1 MKRIALCLATLLFV
15 TAHAAEPPKTFRYA
29 WQIAETTFDPQ
40 KIIDLYSN
48 IAANAMFD
56 TPVKYDYLARP
67 LKLIPNTLTALPEI
81 TDGGRT
87 LTMHVKPGIYFA
99 DDPAFGGKKR
109 ELVAEDYVYS
119 IKRLLDPKLAA
130 PLLSEV
136 EGYIVGVDE
145 AAREGSQGESPRL
158 RRADRGPEGARPLH
172 VADQAHGPDLRV
184 DLQPGRLPH
193 RVRGRARG
201 GGTLW
206 PGRGLAPG
214 RHGTVPA
221 HASGSARRRW
231 CFEKNPRFREEYY
244 DAQPSANDAEGQ
256 AMLARFKGRRL
267 PMVDRV
273 EVYIIEESQ
282 PRWLSFQNEE
292 MDLIFLVPFEFAN
305 IAMPNNKLAKNL
317 ERRGIRMRQVPA
329 LDLTYTYWN
338 MKDPVVGGYTP
349 DRVALRRAMSLS
361 YRVQD
366 EIAIVRKNQAIPAQA
381 PYSPDVAGYDLNF
394 RTTANEY
401 SVAKAKALLDMYG
414 YVDRNGDG
422 WRETPDGKPLI
433 IVYSST
439 PAAVDVQYDELW
451 KRSLDDIGIR
461 MEVHK
466 AKWPDLLKESLASK
480 LMMWQLG
487 GSASAPDA
495 DTWLSSLYG
504 PNAGEKGNQA
514 NFDLPEYNRLYEK
527 AHTMPDSPERTKL
540 YQQMA
545 KIVVAYAPW
554 QINTNR
560 ILTDMWYPWVV
571 GYRRPAIMSDN
582 FWMYIDIDT
591 DQEKGLRRAPER
603 SNNDLGSAFTCIRN
617 GYSRRRSGHARRSS
631 WGRIRPGTWRS
642 GSSAADWCR
651 RGS

>member
-1 MKRIALCLATLLFV
+1 MRRIALGLAGLLFV

-48 IAANAMFD
+48 IANNAMFD
-56 TPVKYDYLARP
+56 PPLKYDYLARP
-67 LKLIPNTLTALPEI
+67 LKLEPNTLTSMPEV

-99 DDPAFGGKKR
+99 DDPAFNGKKR
-109 ELVAEDYVYS
+109 ELTAYDYVYS
-119 IKRLLDPKLAA
+119 MKRLLDPQLAA

-136 EGYIVGVDE
+136 EGFVVGVDE
-145 AAREGSQGESPRL
+145 ALAKARKANHLDYDEPIEGIKALDRYTWQVKLKEPIYVWIYNLADCRIACAVAREVVEKYGADVGSHPVGTGPYRL
-158 RRADRGPEGARPLH
+158 TFWKRSSKM
-172 VADQAHGPDLRV
+172 V
-184 DLQPGRLPH
+184 
-193 RVRGRARG
+193 
-201 GGTLW
+201 
-206 PGRGLAPG
+206 
-214 RHGTVPA
+214 
-221 HASGSARRRW
+221 
-231 CFEKNPRFREEYY
+231 FEKNPGFREVYY
-244 DAQPSANDAEGQ
+244 DAHPAPDDAEGQ
-256 AMLARFKGRRL
+256 AMLARFRGRRL
-267 PMVDRV
+267 PMVDRI

-282 PRWLSFQNEE
+282 PRLLSFQNEE
-292 MDLIFLVPFEFAN
+292 MDLLFLVPFEFAN
-305 IAMPNNKLAKNL
+305 RVMPNNKLAKDL
-317 ERRGIRMRQVPA
+317 ARRGIQMKQVPA

-349 DRVALRRAMSLS
+349 EKVALRRAMCLA

-381 PYSPDVAGYDLNF
+381 PYSPGVAGYDPDF
-394 RTTANEY
+394 RTSANEY
-401 SVAKAKALLDMYG
+401 SVAKAKALLDMFG
-414 YVDRNGDG
+414 YVDRDGDG
-422 WRETPDGKPLI
+422 WRETPEGKPLT

-466 AKWPDLLKESLASK
+466 AKWPDLMKESLASK

-487 GSASAPDA
+487 GAASAPDA

-514 NFDLPEYNRLYEK
+514 NFDLPEYNRLYEQ
-527 AHTMPDSPERTKL
+527 AHAMPDSPERTRIYEQL
-540 YQQMA
+540 A

-554 QINTNR
+554 RINTNR

-571 GYRRPAIMSDN
+571 GYRRPAIMSDT
-582 FWMYIDIDT
+582 FWMYIDIDRSK
-591 DQEKGLRRAPER
+591 EKGAPK
-603 SNNDLGSAFTCIRN
+603 S
-617 GYSRRRSGHARRSS
+617 
-631 WGRIRPGTWRS
+631 P
-642 GSSAADWCR
+642 
-651 RGS
+651 

>member
-1 MKRIALCLATLLFV
+1 MKRIALGLAALLFV

-56 TPVKYDYLARP
+56 PPLKYDYLARP
-67 LKLIPNTLTALPEI
+67 LKLQPNTLTSMPEV

-99 DDPAFGGKKR
+99 DDPAFNGKKR
-109 ELVAEDYVYS
+109 ELTAYDYVYS
-119 IKRLLDPKLAA
+119 MKRLLDPKLAA

-136 EGYIVGVDE
+136 EGFVVGVDE
-145 AAREGSQGESPRL
+145 ALAKARKANHLDYDEPIEGLKALDRYTWQIKLTGPIYVWIYNLADCRIACAVAREVVEKYGADVGSHPVGTGPYRL
-158 RRADRGPEGARPLH
+158 TFWKRSSKM
-172 VADQAHGPDLRV
+172 V
-184 DLQPGRLPH
+184 
-193 RVRGRARG
+193 
-201 GGTLW
+201 
-206 PGRGLAPG
+206 
-214 RHGTVPA
+214 
-221 HASGSARRRW
+221 
-231 CFEKNPRFREEYY
+231 FEKNPNFRELHY
-244 DAQPSANDAEGQ
+244 DAHPAPDDAEGQ
-256 AMLARFKGRRL
+256 AMLAHFKGRRL
-267 PMVDRV
+267 PMVDRI

-282 PRWLSFQNEE
+282 PRLLSFQNEE
-292 MDLIFLVPFEFAN
+292 MDLLFLVPFEFAN
-305 IAMPNNKLAKNL
+305 RVMPNNKLAKDL
-317 ERRGIRMRQVPA
+317 ARRGIQMKQVPA

-338 MKDPVVGGYTP
+338 MKDPVVGGYSP
-349 DRVALRRAMSLS
+349 EKVALRRAMCLA

-381 PYSPDVAGYDLNF
+381 PYSPDVAGYDPDF
-394 RTTANEY
+394 HTSANEY
-401 SVAKAKALLDMYG
+401 SVAKAKALLDMFG
-414 YVDRNGDG
+414 YVDRDGDG
-422 WRETPDGKPLI
+422 WRETPEGKPLT

-514 NFDLPEYNRLYEK
+514 NFDLPEYNRLYEE
-527 AHTMPDSPERTKL
+527 AHVMPDSPERTRL

-554 QINTNR
+554 RINTNR
-560 ILTDMWYPWVV
+560 ILTDMWYPWVI
-571 GYRRPAIMSDN
+571 GYRRPAIMSDT
-582 FWMYIDIDT
+582 FWMYIDIDHSK
-591 DQEKGLRRAPER
+591 EKGAPK
-603 SNNDLGSAFTCIRN
+603 S
-617 GYSRRRSGHARRSS
+617 
-631 WGRIRPGTWRS
+631 P
-642 GSSAADWCR
+642 
-651 RGS
+651 

>member
-1 MKRIALCLATLLFV
+1 MKRIALGLAALLFV

-56 TPVKYDYLARP
+56 PPLKYDYLARP
-67 LKLIPNTLTALPEI
+67 LKLQPNTLTSMPEV

-99 DDPAFGGKKR
+99 DDPAFNGKKR
-109 ELVAEDYVYS
+109 ELTAYDYVYS
-119 IKRLLDPKLAA
+119 MKRLLDPKLAA

-136 EGYIVGVDE
+136 EGFVVGVDE
-145 AAREGSQGESPRL
+145 ALAKARKANHLDYDEPIEGLKALDRYTWQIKLTGPIYVWIYNLADCRIACAVAREVVEKYGADVGSHPVGTGPYRL
-158 RRADRGPEGARPLH
+158 TFWKRSSKM
-172 VADQAHGPDLRV
+172 V
-184 DLQPGRLPH
+184 
-193 RVRGRARG
+193 
-201 GGTLW
+201 
-206 PGRGLAPG
+206 
-214 RHGTVPA
+214 
-221 HASGSARRRW
+221 
-231 CFEKNPRFREEYY
+231 FEKNPNFRELYY
-244 DAQPSANDAEGQ
+244 DAHPAPDDAEGQ
-256 AMLARFKGRRL
+256 AMLAHFKGRRL
-267 PMVDRV
+267 PMVDRI

-282 PRWLSFQNEE
+282 PRLLSFQNEE
-292 MDLIFLVPFEFAN
+292 MDLLFLVPFEFAN
-305 IAMPNNKLAKNL
+305 RVMPNNKLAKDL
-317 ERRGIRMRQVPA
+317 ARRGIQMKQVPA

-338 MKDPVVGGYTP
+338 MKDPVVGGYSP
-349 DRVALRRAMSLS
+349 EKVALRRAMCLA

-381 PYSPDVAGYDLNF
+381 PYSPNVAGYDPDF
-394 RTTANEY
+394 HTSANEY
-401 SVAKAKALLDMYG
+401 SVAKAKALLDMFG
-414 YVDRNGDG
+414 YVDRDGDG
-422 WRETPDGKPLI
+422 WRETPEGKPLT

-514 NFDLPEYNRLYEK
+514 NFDLPEYNRLYEE
-527 AHTMPDSPERTKL
+527 AHVMPDSPERTRL

-554 QINTNR
+554 RINTNR
-560 ILTDMWYPWVV
+560 ILTDMWYPWVI
-571 GYRRPAIMSDN
+571 GYRRPAIMSDT
-582 FWMYIDIDT
+582 FWMYIDIDHSK
-591 DQEKGLRRAPER
+591 EKGAPK
-603 SNNDLGSAFTCIRN
+603 S
-617 GYSRRRSGHARRSS
+617 
-631 WGRIRPGTWRS
+631 P
-642 GSSAADWCR
+642 
-651 RGS
+651 

>member
-1 MKRIALCLATLLFV
+1 MKRIALGLAALLFV

-56 TPVKYDYLARP
+56 PPLKYDYLARP
-67 LKLIPNTLTALPEI
+67 LKLQPNTLTSMPEV

-99 DDPAFGGKKR
+99 DDPAFNGKKR
-109 ELVAEDYVYS
+109 ELTAYDYVYS
-119 IKRLLDPKLAA
+119 MKRLLDPKLAA

-136 EGYIVGVDE
+136 EGFVVGVDE
-145 AAREGSQGESPRL
+145 ALAKARKADHLDYDEPIEGLKALDRYTWQIKLTGPIYVWIYNLADCRIACAVAREVVEKYGADVGSHPVGTGPYRL
-158 RRADRGPEGARPLH
+158 TFWKRSSKM
-172 VADQAHGPDLRV
+172 V
-184 DLQPGRLPH
+184 
-193 RVRGRARG
+193 
-201 GGTLW
+201 
-206 PGRGLAPG
+206 
-214 RHGTVPA
+214 
-221 HASGSARRRW
+221 
-231 CFEKNPRFREEYY
+231 FEKNPSFRELYY
-244 DAQPSANDAEGQ
+244 DAHPAPDDAEGQ
-256 AMLARFKGRRL
+256 AMLAHFKGRRL
-267 PMVDRV
+267 PMVDRI

-282 PRWLSFQNEE
+282 PRLLSFQNEE
-292 MDLIFLVPFEFAN
+292 MDLLFLVPFEFAN
-305 IAMPNNKLAKNL
+305 RVMPNNKLAKDL
-317 ERRGIRMRQVPA
+317 ARRGIQMKQVPA

-338 MKDPVVGGYTP
+338 MKDPVVGGYSP
-349 DRVALRRAMSLS
+349 EKVALRRAMCLA

-381 PYSPDVAGYDLNF
+381 PYSPDVAGYDPDF
-394 RTTANEY
+394 HTSANEY
-401 SVAKAKALLDMYG
+401 SVAKAKALLDMFG
-414 YVDRNGDG
+414 YVDRDGDG
-422 WRETPDGKPLI
+422 WRETPEGKPLT

-514 NFDLPEYNRLYEK
+514 NFDLPEYNRLYEE
-527 AHTMPDSPERTKL
+527 AHVMPDSPERTRL

-554 QINTNR
+554 RINTNR
-560 ILTDMWYPWVV
+560 ILTDMWYPWVI
-571 GYRRPAIMSDN
+571 GYRRPAIMSDT
-582 FWMYIDIDT
+582 FWMYIDIDHSK
-591 DQEKGLRRAPER
+591 EKGAPK
-603 SNNDLGSAFTCIRN
+603 S
-617 GYSRRRSGHARRSS
+617 
-631 WGRIRPGTWRS
+631 P
-642 GSSAADWCR
+642 
-651 RGS
+651 